1 MGEEIAGPLL
11 ALSLGR
17 QFILP
22 APSISVK
29 PHLFG
34 RPRWMIQFVF
44 TVSIFAF
51 LAVSSSLAIILYAP
65 KLRLDELCL
74 GICRIL
80 AVPTEKRL
88 SGNQAGYALGAGAC
102 QDRFRPETSYLNC
115 ICGLRPASG
124 LLWTSRV
131 ASCYRQG
138 HQETLH
144 EIH

>member
-34 RPRWMIQFVF
+34 RPRLMIQFVF
-44 TVSIFAF
+44 LCRPSPSFVA
-51 LAVSSSLAIILYAP
+51 SLLHLYCTLP
-65 KLRLDELCL
+65 NFTWMSFVI

-80 AVPTEKRL
+80 AVPTQKRL
-88 SGNQAGYALGAGAC
+88 PANQAGYALGAGAC
-102 QDRFRPETSYLNC
+102 QGRFRPGTSYLNC
-115 ICGLRPASG
+115 IRGLRPASG
-124 LLWTSRV
+124 LLWTSRA
-131 ASCYRQG
+131 ASCYTQG
-138 HQETLH
+138 YQETLH
-144 EIH
+144 